1 MEVKLMRSETD
12 RMVAGVCGGLAVYLG
27 VDAVFVRLAFLLLA
41 FAGGIGLPLYLV
53 LAIVLPSE
61 SSLQADGTTVGE
73 KQMDE
78 FGNITRDPAGAPQRQ
93 HPNGPIIAAVLLI
106 LLGVYFL
113 LQNIG
118 FSFLSNGLIWPLL
131 LITAGIYLIARRRK

>member
-1 MEVKLMRSETD
+1 MEVKLMRSEKD
-12 RMVAGVCGGLAVYLG
+12 RMLAGVCGGLAVYLG

-61 SSLQADGTTVGE
+61 ARLHQDRPPVAE
-73 KQMDE
+73 KQIDE
-78 FGNITRDPAGAPQRQ
+78 FGNVTRKPVEPSRQ

-106 LLGVYFL
+106 LLGAYFL
-113 LQNIG
+113 LQNFG

-131 LITAGIYLIARRRK
+131 LIGVGIYLIARRRR

>member
-1 MEVKLMRSETD
+1 MRSETD
-12 RMVAGVCGGLAVYLG
+12 RMIAGVCGGLAVYLG

-61 SSLQADGTTVGE
+61 SGRNEHETTIEE
-73 KQMDE
+73 KQIDE
-78 FGNITRDPAGAPQRQ
+78 FGNITSAPAGKTQRQ

-106 LLGVYFL
+106 LLGAYFL
-113 LQNIG
+113 LQNFG
-118 FSFLSNGLIWPLL
+118 FSFLSNGLILPLL
-131 LITAGIYLIARRRK
+131 LIGAGIYLIARRRM